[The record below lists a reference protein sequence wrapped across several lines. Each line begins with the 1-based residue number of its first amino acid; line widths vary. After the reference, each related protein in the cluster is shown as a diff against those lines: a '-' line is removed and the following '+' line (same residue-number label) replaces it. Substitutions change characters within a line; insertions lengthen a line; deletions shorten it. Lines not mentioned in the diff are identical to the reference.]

1 MAEAALPAAP
11 ASPGG
16 SPARTGGELDDLM
29 LAMDVVDTIRH
40 DETYAARE
48 LDEAKR
54 EEDLFARLR
63 AIYRGQG
70 IEVPDRLLREG
81 VAALKESRF
90 AYSPP
95 PPGLGRTLALLW
107 VSRDRYVRA
116 LGVALAALLVL
127 AGAYWAAVVR
137 PRQEAARN
145 LSAAHAEVLAANPAP
160 AGRERAHRL
169 LVDGRTALERGDR
182 VGAARALETLRA
194 LRDDL
199 PKAYVL
205 RIVGEVMRPRRT
217 ALHLRDHYLVV
228 EARAPDGGPVEV
240 TVTPEDDGE
249 ARRLSRFAVK
259 VPEDVYIAVERDRR
273 DDGVLQNDRLAEK
286 RAGEPDPDY
295 AMPVSGGVIARW

>member
-1 MAEAALPAAP
+1 MADAALPAAP
-11 ASPGG
+11 AAPG
-16 SPARTGGELDDLM
+16 SPARPPGDLDDLM

-40 DETYAARE
+40 DETFAARE
-48 LDEAKR
+48 LDEARR

-70 IEVPDRLLREG
+70 IEVPDRVLREG

-95 PPGLGRTLALLW
+95 PPGLARTLALLW
-107 VSRDRYVRA
+107 VSRERFVRA
-116 LGVALAALLVL
+116 LGAVLLALLVV

-137 PRQEAARN
+137 PRQEAARS
-145 LSAAHAEVLAANPAP
+145 LSAAHAEALAANPAP

-182 VGAARALETLRA
+182 EGASRALDALRA

-205 RIVGEVMRPRRT
+205 RIVGEVTRPRRT
-217 ALHLRDHYLVV
+217 ALHLRDHYLVA

-240 TVTPEDDGE
+240 TVTPEE
-249 ARRLSRFAVK
+249 EREPRRLSRFAVK

-273 DDGVLQNDRLAEK
+273 DDGILQNDLLAEK
-286 RAGEPDPDY
+286 RAGEPDPAY
-295 AMPVSGGVIARW
+295 RLPVSGGVLARW